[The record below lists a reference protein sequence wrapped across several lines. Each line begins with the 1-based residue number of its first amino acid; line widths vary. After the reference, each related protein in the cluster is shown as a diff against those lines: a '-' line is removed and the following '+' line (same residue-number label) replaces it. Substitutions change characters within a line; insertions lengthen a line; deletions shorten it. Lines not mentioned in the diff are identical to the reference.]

1 MKDLCLALAYSDT
14 EAEIVQI
21 LKDEGYWDNP
31 KHWKFFAN
39 MENSFS
45 IIGNQQALPESA
57 LVEKIIN
64 SIDAVLMAECLKRGV
79 NPESKEAPQSIW
91 KAVEDFFKIKGGF
104 LYNLEARER
113 AMLAEKSVNVIAS
126 GSKVLPSYSFIDF
139 GEGQTAYTMPKTLLS
154 LVGSNKLRIPFV
166 QGKFNMGGTGVF
178 LFCGDR
184 NMQVMVTRRHP
195 EVAVNEKDD
204 NSRNDWCFTVIRR
217 EDPRE
222 GQKSSV
228 FTYLAPNGNIARFKP
243 TPLPLFPKQ
252 YPDAYG
258 EEVDHCTFI
267 KIVEYQIPR
276 YKTNITLDMYNRLN
290 CLLPR
295 LALPVRLWER
305 RKGWGLGTHTFET
318 TLSGL
323 SVRLEEDKR
332 GMLEFNASSS
342 FEIDGLSFPATV
354 YAFKK
359 REQAEKYRDEEGIIF
374 VQNGQTQGHLTK
386 DFFKR
391 KKVGMLNISDLLLV
405 EVDCDGIDRR
415 SREKLFMNSRDRLR
429 SGQLKKDIEDQLQIL
444 INEHPGLKEFR
455 ERKIREET
463 KDRLLKSK
471 PLENVLQRIVKNN
484 PTLAKL
490 LGTGERITSPFKSE
504 TATITQDFNG
514 KKFPTFFEL
523 KIGKSGEFIKEVY
536 LGQRFKVQF
545 NTDAEDNYFKRD
557 EDPGIL
563 NVNCDGE
570 KYGSGIVNL
579 WKGTA
584 TLNLELPDE
593 AKINDIFEFEVTVTD
608 ATRISPF
615 LNIFKVNIKGEA
627 KQHET
632 KEPGERKDPIKKGKG
647 QEQKPTTLGIP
658 EVLEATEADYP
669 TYNFNKESGLKLQQQ
684 SEEKYYFVVNIDN
697 IFLKNEQKN
706 SPKTDPVLL
715 KEQFKLGL
723 SLIAL
728 AILNEHEKTKIQ
740 NGSNENGGEENV
752 DEEIYNVTKSV
763 SPFILPII
771 RDLGELSPE

>member
-1 MKDLCLALAYSDT
+1 MRDLCLALAYADT

-21 LKDEGYWDNP
+21 LKDDGYWDNS
-31 KHWKFFAN
+31 KHWKFFAS

-57 LVEKIIN
+57 LVEKVIN
-64 SIDAVLMAECLKRGV
+64 SIDAVLTAECLKRKI
-79 NPESKEAPQSIW
+79 NPESSEAPQSIW
-91 KAVEDFFKIKGGF
+91 KAVEEFFGIKGGF

-113 AMLAEKSVNVIAS
+113 AKLAERTVNVIAS
-126 GSKVLPSYSFIDF
+126 GSKALPSYSFIDF
-139 GEGQTAYTMPKTLLS
+139 GEGQTANTMAKTLLS
-154 LVGSNKLRIPFV
+154 LAGSNKLRIPFV

-184 NMQVMVTRRHP
+184 NIQVMVTRRHP
-195 EVAVNEKDD
+195 EVAANEKDD

-222 GQKSSV
+222 GQKHSV
-228 FTYLAPNGNIARFKP
+228 FTYLAPNGNIARFRSAS
-243 TPLPLFPKQ
+243 LPLFPKQ
-252 YPDAYG
+252 YPDMYG

-267 KIVEYQIPR
+267 KILEYQIPR

-305 RKGWGLGTHTFET
+305 RKGWGSGTHTFET

-332 GMLEFNASSS
+332 GMLEFTASSS
-342 FEIDGLSFPATV
+342 FEINGLSFPATV

-359 REQAEKYRDEEGIIF
+359 REQAERYRDEEGIIF

-444 INEHPGLKEFR
+444 INEHQGLREFR
-455 ERKIREET
+455 ERKTKEET
-463 KDRLLKSK
+463 KERLSKSK

-490 LGTGERITSPFKSE
+490 LGTGQRITSPFKSE
-504 TATITQDFNG
+504 SALTVEKFQG
-514 KKFPTFFEL
+514 KRFPTFFDL
-523 KIGKSGEFIKEVY
+523 KIGKSGEYVKDVY
-536 LGQRFKVQF
+536 IGQRFKVQF

-557 EDPGIL
+557 EDHGML

-584 TLNLELPDE
+584 TLNLELPDG
-593 AKINDIFEFEVTVTD
+593 AKINDTFEFEVTVTD
-608 ATRISPF
+608 ASRVLPF
-615 LNIFKVNIKGEA
+615 INTFKATVRGEA
-627 KQHET
+627 KKHET
-632 KEPGERKDPIKKGKG
+632 IEKGKRKDPIKKGEGKD
-647 QEQKPTTLGIP
+647 QKPTTLGIP
-658 EVLEATEADYP
+658 DVIEAFEADWPIYD
-669 TYNFNKESGLKLQQQ
+669 FDRESGLKLRQQ
-684 SEEKYYFVVNIDN
+684 SEEEYYFVVNVDN
-697 IFLKNEQKN
+697 VYLKNEQK
-706 SPKTDPVLL
+706 SSSSIDPALL
-715 KEQFKLGL
+715 KEQFKYGL

-728 AILNEHEKTKIQ
+728 AILNEHEKSKAE
-740 NGSNENGGEENV
+740 NELGDSVEEENV
-752 DEEIYNVTKSV
+752 DEDIFNVTKSV

-771 RDLGELSPE
+771 RELGDLS

>member
-1 MKDLCLALAYSDT
+1 MKDLCLALAYADT

-21 LKDEGYWDNP
+21 LKDEGYWNNS

-57 LVEKIIN
+57 FVEKIIN
-64 SIDAVLMAECLKRGV
+64 SIDAVLMAESLKRGV

-91 KAVEDFFKIKGGF
+91 KAVEEFYGIRGGF

-113 AMLAEKSVNVIAS
+113 AKLAERTVNVITS
-126 GSKVLPSYSFIDF
+126 GSKALPSYSFIDF
-139 GEGQTAYTMPKTLLS
+139 GEGQTANTMPKTLLS

-184 NMQVMVTRRHP
+184 NIQVMVTRRHP
-195 EVAVNEKDD
+195 EVAVNEKED
-204 NSRNDWCFTVIRR
+204 NSRDDWCFTVIRR

-222 GQKSSV
+222 GQKHSV
-228 FTYLAPNGNIARFKP
+228 YTYLAPNSKIARFKS
-243 TPLPLFPKQ
+243 TSLPLFPKQ
-252 YPDAYG
+252 YPDTYG

-267 KIVEYQIPR
+267 KIIEYQIPR

-305 RKGWGLGTHTFET
+305 RKGWGAGTHTFET

-332 GMLEFNASSS
+332 GMLELAASSN
-342 FEIDGLSFPATV
+342 FEINGLSFPATV

-359 REQAEKYRDEEGIIF
+359 KEQAERYRNEEGIIF

-429 SGQLKKDIEDQLQIL
+429 NGQLKKDIEDQLQIL
-444 INEHPGLKEFR
+444 INEHQGLREFR
-455 ERKIREET
+455 ERKTREET
-463 KDRLLKSK
+463 KERLSKSK
-471 PLENVLQRIVKNN
+471 PLENVLQRIVKSN

-490 LGTGERITSPFKSE
+490 LGTGARITSPFKSE
-504 TATITQDFNG
+504 TATTAEEFHG
-514 KKFPTFFEL
+514 KRFPTFFDL
-523 KIGKSGEFIKEVY
+523 KIGRSGKYVKDAY

-545 NTDAEDNYFKRD
+545 NTDAEDNYIKRD
-557 EDPGIL
+557 EDPGVL
-563 NVNCDGE
+563 SVNCDGE
-570 KYGSGIVNL
+570 KYGTGIVNL

-584 TLNLELPDE
+584 TLNLELPDGAE
-593 AKINDIFEFEVTVTD
+593 INDMFDFEVIVTD
-608 ATRISPF
+608 ASRVSP
-615 LNIFKVNIKGEA
+615 LTNVFKVDVRGEA
-627 KQHET
+627 KKRET
-632 KEPGERKDPIKKGKG
+632 TEKGNRKDPIKKGKG
-647 QEQKPTTLGIP
+647 HDQKPITLGIP
-658 EVLEATEADYP
+658 QVYEAFEANWPDYD
-669 TYNFNKESGLKLQQQ
+669 FNGESGLALRQ
-684 SEEKYYFVVNIDN
+684 EDEYYFVVNLDN
-697 IFLKNEQKN
+697 VYLKNEQKN
-706 SPKTDPVLL
+706 SPRIDPVVLQ
-715 KEQFKLGL
+715 EQFKYGL

-728 AILNEHEKTKIQ
+728 AILNEREKSKP
-740 NGSNENGGEENV
+740 ENDLDENSEEENV
-752 DEEIYNVTKSV
+752 DEEISNVTKAV

-771 RDLGELSPE
+771 RELGEFSPE